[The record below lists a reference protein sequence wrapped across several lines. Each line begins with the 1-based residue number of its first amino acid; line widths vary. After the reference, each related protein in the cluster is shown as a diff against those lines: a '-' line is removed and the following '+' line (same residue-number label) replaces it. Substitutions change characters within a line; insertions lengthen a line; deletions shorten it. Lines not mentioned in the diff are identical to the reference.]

1 MSKLETKSQKIDYII
16 SELKRLNGLEFLSK
30 DEISAMNYAC
40 TILRN
45 HKNKLNIKIKK
56 GEIEWE

>member
-1 MSKLETKSQKIDYII
+1 MKNRLETKSQKIDYII

-40 TILRN
+40 MILRN
-45 HKNKLNIKIKK
+45 HKKKLKEDIVIGKQYI
-56 GEIEWE
+56 